1 MTHTTKWL
9 KAIGIATA
17 LLGSLTTQAAE
28 LKPELMVVERV
39 VRLSDL
45 FYDAGEN
52 ASQIVFEAPAPGKSK
67 SISAKDL
74 ERIAIRFGIDW
85 ERPTYLKR
93 VNLMRLSST
102 IAASELSELVHQR
115 AIDEGANPDTQ
126 VRFFGRN
133 NGVIVPVDT
142 DISELDFEQ
151 FSLNE
156 KKNRFNSIVLVP
168 SGGDLPTRLSINGT
182 LEEVRE
188 VPVFSRSILPG
199 EEITEKDINWIS
211 YPANR
216 LTNRTVL
223 SSNQLVGMT
232 VRRPIRADKLV
243 NSNDVTPPVAVEK
256 GSAVTMLVRSNLM
269 ILTATGRAL
278 ENGGVGDTIRVINAK
293 SRLTV
298 DAKILSAGQVEI
310 ISAPSLTLGSR

>member
-1 MTHTTKWL
+1 MNIINWL
-9 KAIGIATA
+9 KSIGIATA
-17 LLGSLTTQAAE
+17 FLGGLAAHAAE

-74 ERIAIRFGIDW
+74 QRIATRYGIDW

-102 IAASELSELVHQR
+102 IAAAEISELVHQH
-115 AIDEGANPDTQ
+115 AITAGANPDTQ

-133 NGVIVPVDT
+133 NGVVVPLDT
-142 DISELDFEQ
+142 QIGELDFEQ

-156 KKNRFNSIVLVP
+156 KKDRFNSVLLVP
-168 SGGDLPTRLSINGT
+168 SGGDLPIRLSINGT

-188 VPVFSRSILPG
+188 VPVFNRSILPG
-199 EEITEKDINWIS
+199 EEITEKDINWIN

-216 LTNRTVL
+216 LTNRTIL
-223 SSNQLVGMT
+223 SSTQLVGMT
-232 VRRPIRADKLV
+232 VRRPIRAEKLV
-243 NSNDVTPPVAVEK
+243 NSNDITPPVAVEK
-256 GSAVTMLVRSNLM
+256 GTAVTMLVRSNLM

-278 ENGGVGDTIRVINAK
+278 ENGGIGDTIRVINSK

-298 DAKILSAGQVEI
+298 DATILSAGQVEI
-310 ISAPSLTLGSR
+310 VSAPSLALGSR